1 MKLDDYQYEASKTA
15 IYPKLGHTVVYPAL
29 GLAGEAGE
37 VAEKVKKMCRDEYCR
52 LTPAK
57 AAEIAKELG
66 DVLWYVSACAT
77 EIGYTLSE
85 VAALNIE
92 KLESRKTRG
101 ALGGSGD
108 NR

>member
-1 MKLDDYQYEASKTA
+1 MNLNDYQYRASKTA

-37 VAEKVKKMCRDEYCR
+37 VAEKVKKMCRDDGCVMSEETR
-52 LTPAK
+52 K
-57 AAEIAKELG
+57 AIALENA
-66 DVLWYVSACAT
+66 DCLWYIAAIAT
-77 EIGYTLSE
+77 ELGYTLSE
-85 VAALNIE
+85 IAEMNLE
-92 KLESRKTRG
+92 KLESRKSRG